1 MYHIISYHIISYHI
15 ISYHIISY
23 HIISYHIISYHIISY
38 HIISYHIISYHIIS
52 YQSHH
57 KNAYVCVCVGAIM
70 TETTHTGSAGTV
82 QMLLGGTVVQLL
94 AIVTR
99 PWAFISP
106 KPNRVFI
113 QEPAA
118 FRCQPEL
125 SLRGA
130 YSAVHMT
137 RCCTSL
143 QVSSGLKH
151 QGSDS
156 YLKKKKDVEFFGFP
170 HRCTGVLIS
179 P

>member
-1 MYHIISYHIISYHI
+1 MC
-15 ISYHIISY
+15 
-23 HIISYHIISYHIISY
+23 
-38 HIISYHIISYHIIS
+38 
-52 YQSHH
+52 
-57 KNAYVCVCVGAIM
+57 VCVCLCIRACACVRVRARAIM
-70 TETTHTGSAGTV
+70 TKITHTGRAGTV

-130 YSAVHMT
+130 CSAVHMT

-143 QVSSGLKH
+143 QVNSGLQQ

-156 YLKKKKDVEFFGFP
+156 SLILNIP
-170 HRCTGVLIS
+170 RGVL
-179 P
+179 